1 MFTANAAIVLDGK
14 ALCLAAALA
23 AGAADQGGA
32 VVQWRFRDRSVRIA
46 VRLGIQW
53 GQRVTI
59 ELDGRPEQAKGNALL
74 VEFGP
79 GRVDFSG
86 VTELVVPSP
95 GMYHLKGSYKSDVAS
110 VSGLQWRIVC
120 AGGTNPSERAGRL
133 PEAIRRG
140 GSFAGF
146 RIDFIRQAV
155 VSMGRC

>member
-1 MFTANAAIVLDGK
+1 VLDGK

-95 GMYHLKGSYKSDVAS
+95 EMYHLKGSYKSDVAS
-110 VSGLQWRIVC
+110 VRGLQWRIVC
-120 AGGTNPSERAGRL
+120 AGGTNPIGESRPVTGSDPTWREFRRIPNRFHKTSSRQHGSLLISPLRL
-133 PEAIRRG
+133 
-140 GSFAGF
+140 
-146 RIDFIRQAV
+146 
-155 VSMGRC
+155 